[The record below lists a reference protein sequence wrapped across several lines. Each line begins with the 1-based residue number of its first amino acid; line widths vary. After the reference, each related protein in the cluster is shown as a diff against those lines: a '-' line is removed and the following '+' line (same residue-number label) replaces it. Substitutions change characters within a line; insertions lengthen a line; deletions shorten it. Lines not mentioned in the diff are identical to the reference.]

1 MRKNILNDDNLCSDM
16 LAELQAMLSEELQKP
31 MEMRSFDTI
40 AEITAAIAEISGG
53 TVSDEKAA
61 SAADSITAELFA
73 EKKRSRITMM
83 TKYLSVISA
92 CIIMFIAF
100 NFLSINSF
108 GATLFD
114 AVVSM
119 RDDGF
124 ALDFSPSGDKEV
136 SPTNTA
142 VHTTETFGSKATTT
156 IAASTTDM
164 LADTTGDPVA
174 AFPTMP
180 AATSKSGI
188 LTTSPLYAT
197 TTAVAG
203 TTGAIQE
210 PAGDNPTG
218 TGNTGSA
225 VTPVQEH
232 ITIAQQLYTNC
243 QRYGLEPCAPVEYD
257 CVDQFMPMT
266 DFETENMTDSDDFYF
281 TFADDEHQID
291 IIIEHYF
298 DPDDIP
304 QLIIPMTEAGH
315 WKLTG
320 EVGEIYIFHKDDRMC
335 AVFMNDN
342 CVYTITGYNFDESFA
357 DFAVSFREPLQ
368 N

>member
-31 MEMRSFDTI
+31 IEMRSFDTI

-53 TVSDEKAA
+53 TVSDEKAD
-61 SAADSITAELFA
+61 SAADDITAALFA
-73 EKKRSRITMM
+73 EKKRSRITMI

-92 CIIMFIAF
+92 CLIMFIAF
-100 NFLSINSF
+100 NFVSINSF

-124 ALDFSPSGDKEV
+124 ALDFSPAGESNNDSTSTEI
-136 SPTNTA
+136 
-142 VHTTETFGSKATTT
+142 TTDMTFGSRATTT
-156 IAASTTDM
+156 MAAY
-164 LADTTGDPVA
+164 TTGMMTYTTGKPA
-174 AFPTMP
+174 AAIPTMP
-180 AATSKSGI
+180 AATSKSAI
-188 LTTSPLYAT
+188 QTTSPVYGT
-197 TTAVAG
+197 TSAAAE
-203 TTGAIQE
+203 TTGAILE
-210 PAGDNPTG
+210 PGDSETPTS
-218 TGNTGSA
+218 GSA
-225 VTPVQEH
+225 VTPVQEQL
-232 ITIAQQLYTNC
+232 TIAEQLYRNC
-243 QRYGLEPCAPVEYD
+243 QLYDLLPCAPIEYD

-304 QLIIPMTEAGH
+304 QLVIPMTEAGH
-315 WKLTG
+315 WRITG
-320 EVGEIYIFHKDDRMC
+320 EVGAIYIFHKDDRMC